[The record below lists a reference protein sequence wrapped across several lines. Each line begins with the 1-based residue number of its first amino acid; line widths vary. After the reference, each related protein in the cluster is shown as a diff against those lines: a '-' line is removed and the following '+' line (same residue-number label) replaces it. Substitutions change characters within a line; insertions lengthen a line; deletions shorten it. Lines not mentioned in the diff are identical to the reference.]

1 MIAGI
6 AFAVLYAT
14 AVVVLHA
21 LPGSDP
27 GVLRVQALLLLFAV
41 LALAVLLA
49 FARDQLGGPP
59 AHLFTIGSTLLVAQM
74 CVAIWFTGGA
84 SLRPNQVPAETALAI
99 EDVRFFWLPAATI
112 AGICVAVPILLSA
125 NEDRLPRWIGT
136 GAAIFTV
143 EQLIETITIIGP
155 PGSFISPGGPMN
167 HYLGGTLTAAFFLAL
182 GIALSQHG
190 DQSIEPAPSAET
202 GTTAEP
208 GTAEE
213 PAESGPAD
221 VAATEPEAATE
232 PVGER

>member
-1 MIAGI
+1 MSLIVAEQLSAVDVVGVPRAPPESAIVAGL
-6 AFAVLYAT
+6 AAPA
-14 AVVVLHA
+14 
-21 LPGSDP
+21 G
-27 GVLRVQALLLLFAV
+27 ALLGISA
-41 LALAVLLA
+41 A
-49 FARDQLGGPP
+49 G
-59 AHLFTIGSTLLVAQM
+59 T
-74 CVAIWFTGGA
+74 
-84 SLRPNQVPAETALAI
+84 
-99 EDVRFFWLPAATI
+99 LPAATI

-221 VAATEPEAATE
+221 AAATEPEAATE